1 MELSSLCRSAELCI
15 LKLTLHI
22 DKIVTRS
29 LQGREVPRITMQQEE
44 VEGDSR

>member
-1 MELSSLCRSAELCI
+1 MELSSLCCSAELCI
-15 LKLTLHI
+15 LKLILHI

-29 LQGREVPRITMQQEE
+29 LEGQEVPRITMQEEE